1 MYGLPKHLVKT
12 QVRFCRT
19 QIKFSWTLPNEYPGC
34 QRLFYA
40 WFSGFGQVFKVTC
53 GEASCD
59 FNLRPA
65 AAPKHLR
72 LTQSPTEREKKN
84 WYPRYPVNDCFF
96 VALRQSHNPRGIM
109 DLPHNT
115 STNTRGNGVHLVN
128 VTGEYGRCQTI
139 NVVIGSFNQFVH
151 ILKLH
156 NLHHGPEDLT
166 QRK

>member
-1 MYGLPKHLVKT
+1 MHDLPKHHVKM

-19 QIKFSWTLPNEYPGC
+19 QTNLVGHCPTNTLGARDC
-34 QRLFYA
+34 FYA

-53 GEASCD
+53 GETSCE

-72 LTQSPTEREKKN
+72 LTQSPTEREKKILV
-84 WYPRYPVNDCFF
+84 PTVSDDRLFF
-96 VALRQSHNPRGIM
+96 VALSQSHNPRGIM

-115 STNTRGNGVHLVN
+115 STNTGGNGVHLVN
-128 VTGEYGRCQTI
+128 VIGEYGRCQAV